1 MRSPR
6 PTARPQAHHPRT
18 LSRRRGSALII
29 VIGTLA
35 LIAVFAAI
43 YISIG
48 QVDRRTAATVRI
60 RKDQADFSAFYA
72 DHIAQIIADD
82 RLDAVLQ
89 DIDANTNQRQRFVAP
104 RRETTDAPYTD
115 WSLRS
120 EAPSNEPYRLFTP
133 KGGNLFRWTGNDG
146 FDPRVTSD
154 PWLAST
160 RPTYLGSM
168 LGFTPRAFSGVD
180 FYRTY
185 QDNRDWLQ
193 ISNLAPDGRFVNL
206 FNLRN
211 NFNAEPGWGTTNV
224 GGQRP
229 SRRMSE
235 GLSLFKPL
243 RGTENS
249 PQIDSPIQAFD
260 PVQTRQIWLP
270 GTVVTPIPQAA
281 LSSDDIRNTPAV
293 WTMYQ
298 RFSLIPLDQPFVTY
312 NRNGD
317 LSTWAD
323 QDFPA
328 YQWADAD
335 GDGFADSRWFELTA
349 ARTRHTGNGPRTDIE
364 KLYDAG
370 DYRIFAAARVI
381 DLSSLVNI
389 NTATDALTP
398 PTEKNPFGLT
408 PAEVDLRRLLTM
420 QDVSVDAQGGIAQ
433 TATGFPLSFGNFHRP
448 FNNEQTGQN
457 PELWTESDVRRHRH
471 DLLNTTNMVLDP
483 DSVPLRLGRSTAAAI
498 RRAIEQNS
506 SLSAQHAGTAATNS
520 EFHLPEGTAFLD
532 QGGSATAFDTLAQ
545 RRSDS
550 YFKVGSINPL
560 TIGSGGTLALFGV
573 GTGDEARFG
582 AGLFGIEDLAE
593 LLTFHGIND
602 PEVTSRLER
611 VATGRILGPD
621 GESRLSPLLTT
632 RTLDLDR
639 TRHGLIKDGV
649 AGSNPN
655 RPRIITGSIPDE
667 SMAIKALSPRSLLT
681 TISGAS
687 ALRPFLIAGES
698 DRGTAEMAVTA
709 LTESDAAITMT
720 EMASNATSAVGVYT
734 NALAGELEAY
744 RKKRRAGVNGIN
756 PAIINQIWQPDLT
769 LATRPAYD
777 TLFYG
782 HRGPELALRIAA
794 HAGLNAKD
802 MFDGKDDTTPSVTTL
817 ILDNEIGDSARHIQ
831 VLNALEDADS
841 FDLLSDGAGLAVFY
855 PGMVFDSG
863 AIDLDAPRINAP
875 LPDHERVLPEA
886 QLPPARQ
893 AVNIYGVEPMPVIT
907 EVASMFLYNDVASS
921 VGGTPADFTTLRV
934 NGPLPLTSKPVTI
947 STEISGSNAD
957 LLAQVLVIQI
967 HNPYEVFISLGGGA
981 NETGPNGIMW
991 RTGEDNGDT
1000 INDDDRFNPNNN
1012 LQFNYY
1018 IEFNGRFYK
1027 LGEFVEFN
1035 PIDTRPDGFDTDAIQ
1050 DLQDQG
1056 FTNTTALQPDRII
1069 PANTPNLKE
1078 FQYRAITLAPNET
1091 RVFYVMAHP
1100 RFDWADTGGNGLDRR
1115 WTNAME
1121 AYPDGLPARFVDLG
1135 ENDADSDGRPDGF
1148 DLKGWTGPAQEWIE
1162 RQLSDGPVSVS
1173 RIHEFDPRTGEL
1185 VNEGVFVDMIGD
1197 AGDLFAGQG
1206 RAADA
1211 SAVRL
1216 WRKLTVPQ
1224 MEEVRQPD
1232 RTAADLKENLIQNDL
1247 LVDRFALGDTG
1258 SNYLDVRF
1266 TEVQQQEITDTVG
1279 YQEDWEIEFYDCGE
1293 SDTVPLLERRNDNLG
1308 LSVLRW
1314 ASVRRRDR
1322 EVNLSSPYAPGRVM
1336 PWMIQSRRDPS
1347 RTWIRSTNKPGVDG
1361 SATDA
1366 IPDALDVTHFY
1377 EVCDT
1382 SVSASEP
1389 FAPVAR
1395 FGNRDPRRFDIAYSL
1410 RDLFSNAVRRD
1421 RTRVPT
1427 ISVEPFQK
1435 AEELYAGA
1443 GDRFPNSGLAANI
1456 VSDQL
1461 HPSPTNGLRPE
1472 IFGQK
1477 LPEAPRIADVLLTMG
1492 VGPAYAPDITRPVTS
1507 LEFVDDEWMT
1517 LPEAMAIALG
1527 YETIPA
1533 ADANATAENVD
1544 AVWYDTVR
1552 TGPGSTKIYT
1562 LDELRLSLTEFVP
1575 YLNISPDPAGD
1586 TVLFDPGL
1594 DVRRGT
1600 GAPLALGV
1608 IDQLRPFD
1616 PIELP
1621 GDSNLTKAKRDL
1633 ANALNR
1639 PTMGLININTAPV
1652 EVLRLLPGLTPSAE
1666 VYRTL
1671 SSQSHP
1677 EWWGATNG
1685 LASSSELGL
1694 PTLPPVNP
1702 LSGSVTTDELRNN
1715 PDVATGLIAYRDR
1728 LNPAPRGR
1736 SRFPNFNFGF
1746 QPDFSDINNIEFF
1759 TQNLLVENDVTGVN
1773 PPRSRSTVT
1782 GIDGLR
1788 GAPGFASLGEMM
1800 AVTIEPTATWPNA
1813 DAYRNLTM
1821 TNLASDGRNL
1831 GVDGTGENT
1840 VSIDPKFSNRQSGV
1854 VVDDYAERLALLAG
1868 VANMTTVRSDY
1879 YAAWF
1884 VLQGYQNSDVAALRP
1899 EDPLV
1904 PSFKKRYLMVIDR
1917 SNVVEPGDA
1926 PRIVLFREVPL

>member
-328 YQWADAD
+328 YQYADAD
-335 GDGFADSRWFELTA
+335 GDGLADSRWFELTA

-398 PTEKNPFGLT
+398 PTEKNPLGLT

-655 RPRIITGSIPDE
+655 RPRIITGAIPDE

-687 ALRPFLIAGES
+687 PLRPFRIAGES

-709 LTESDAAITMT
+709 LTQSDAAITMT
-720 EMASNATSAVGVYT
+720 DMASNATSAVGVYT

-802 MFDGKDDTTPSVTTL
+802 MFDDDDASNPDITPSVITL
-817 ILDNEIGDSARHIQ
+817 ILDNALGDTPVVQQ
-831 VLNALEDADS
+831 VIDAAQDADT
-841 FDLLSDGAGLAVFY
+841 FDLESDGAGLGVKY
-855 PGMVFDSG
+855 PGLAGSWTHADRLSSG
-863 AIDLDAPRINAP
+863 QMRPDDEHV
-875 LPDHERVLPEA
+875 LPDNVLP
-886 QLPPARQ
+886 PRRR

-907 EVASMFLYNDVASS
+907 EVASMFVYTDAGGPGNDRDYGNRPNTDS
-921 VGGTPADFTTLRV
+921 V
-934 NGPLPLTSKPVTI
+934 PVTI
-947 STEISGSNAD
+947 DGSIDPSNDD
-957 LLAQVLVIQI
+957 LLAQVLAIQV
-967 HNPYEVFISLGGGA
+967 HNPSEVSITLGGSSGV
-981 NETGPNGIMW
+981 GPNDIMW
-991 RTGEDNGDT
+991 RVGEDE
-1000 INDDDRFNPNNN
+1000 NDPFDPQNN
-1012 LQFNYY
+1012 LSFDYY

-1027 LGEFVEFN
+1027 MGRFLEYIPPANV
-1035 PIDTRPDGFDTDAIQ
+1035 PDGFDAAEIDR
-1050 DLQDQG
+1050 LQDRG
-1056 FTNTTALQPDRII
+1056 FTG
-1069 PANTPNLKE
+1069 NLNPGIFNESSNLPE
-1078 FQYRAITLAPNET
+1078 FQYQSVVLGAGET
-1091 RVFYVMAHP
+1091 MVFYVMAHP
-1100 RFDWADTGGNGLDRR
+1100 RFDWTDTAGNGLDRR
-1115 WTNAME
+1115 WTNTME
-1121 AYPDGLPARFVDLG
+1121 VYDRVGIPEQYQDVSLYDVD
-1135 ENDADSDGRPDGF
+1135 NDSIPDGF
-1148 DLKGWTGPAQEWIE
+1148 DGRGWTGPAQEWIE
-1162 RQLSDGPVSVS
+1162 RQLTVAESGG
-1173 RIHEFDPRTGEL
+1173 RAARMHEFDPRTGEL
-1185 VNEGVFVDMIGD
+1185 VEQGVFTDIFDG
-1197 AGDLFAGQG
+1197 GSPGSLLPG
-1206 RAADA
+1206 RTATTD
-1211 SAVRL
+1211 SVRL
-1216 WRKLTVPQ
+1216 WRKIVVNNS
-1224 MEEVRQPD
+1224 EEVPVSTRQPNQ
-1232 RTAADLKENLIQNDL
+1232 TGENLVQNDL
-1247 LVDRFALGDTG
+1247 LVDRIFVGDPG
-1258 SNYLDVRF
+1258 SNYLNAGLP
-1266 TEVQQQEITDTVG
+1266 ESNIQITNTVG
-1279 YQEDWEIEFYDCGE
+1279 FREDYLVVEDPCNAGNALN
-1293 SDTVPLLERRNDNLG
+1293 VRNDNTG
-1308 LSVLRW
+1308 LSVVRW
-1314 ASVRRRDR
+1314 ASARRKDR
-1322 EVNLSSPYAPGRVM
+1322 AGNLRPNQFPEPGAIF
-1336 PWMIQSRRDPS
+1336 PWMIQSRRNPTS
-1347 RTWIRSTNKPGVDG
+1347 TVIRSTNKPGQAG
-1361 SATDA
+1361 SSAYSMPEA
-1366 IPDALDVTHFY
+1366 PDYSNFFELCSGGDPDSGLTAVQAFDNFDVR
-1377 EVCDT
+1377 V
-1382 SVSASEP
+1382 
-1389 FAPVAR
+1389 
-1395 FGNRDPRRFDIAYSL
+1395 FDIAYTTREL
-1410 RDLFSNAVRRD
+1410 LDNAFAAQGRR
-1421 RTRVPT
+1421 RNFVGSITK
-1427 ISVEPFQK
+1427 EPYDK
-1435 AEELYAGA
+1435 SAEVIRNA
-1443 GDRFPNSGLAANI
+1443 GDRFPVQSLGANSVGDDLY
-1456 VSDQL
+1456 
-1461 HPSPTNGLRPE
+1461 PTPITGLRPE
-1472 IFGQK
+1472 ILSSK
-1477 LPEAPRIADVLLTMG
+1477 TLDAPRIADVLLATG
-1492 VGPAYAPDITRPVTS
+1492 IGPTYAPDPDRPALDFEV
-1507 LEFVDDEWMT
+1507 VDDEWIT
-1517 LPEAMAIALG
+1517 LAEAYAIALG
-1527 YETIPA
+1527 YETIPM
-1533 ADANATAENVD
+1533 ADATAAGDSAD

-1552 TGPGSTKIYT
+1552 VGPGSTKIYT

-1616 PIELP
+1616 PIEMP
-1621 GDSNLTKAKRDL
+1621 GDANLTQAKRDL
-1633 ANALNR
+1633 AYALNR

-1759 TQNLLVENDVTGVN
+1759 TQNLFVENDVTGVN

-1800 AVTIEPTATWPNA
+1800 AVTIEPTATWANA

-1854 VVDDYAERLALLAG
+1854 VIDDYAERLALLAG